1 MSFLNAIIVG
11 LREILAHKFR
21 SLLTMLGIVLGVSSL
36 VAMAAIVKGMENGM
50 KEAMIALGGLDK
62 ALTREAPVPVWQ
74 SHLADQAP
82 GRTLRDVEA
91 HQRQR
96 AGRRGARGAA
106 RDRGRRARLRCRRP
120 HAATAHPAPAAP

>member
-11 LREILAHKFR
+11 LLEIFAHKFR

-91 HQRQR
+91 L
-96 AGRRGARGAA
+96 RRSAPLIRMVSPEMALEKVIMSRG
-106 RDRGRRARLRCRRP
+106 
-120 HAATAHPAPAAP
+120 